1 MPNTSP
7 DYRAPS
13 LPSPR
18 GVSFSGP
25 NATGCERST
34 AARLIRGAENEKAA
48 RAGASASN
56 AGRAGAAAGA
66 EEKTPR
72 AQRSR
77 RHSTVA
83 SPARRSFKELSAPA
97 RRRVAVASALWRAAF
112 PPPFPAPSA
121 AHPDARGITG
131 TRTRT
136 FSLALPLWGKWRR
149 PHRPR
154 PRLSP
159 PRQAFVGTAPAG
171 DGGPADRRHRPS
183 HRCCCRGRPE
193 GSLGLTSE
201 RRAPTCSA
209 ESSSRANSPVGT
221 RQNRAFSACPV
232 SVLHI

>member
-18 GVSFSGP
+18 GVSFSCP

-121 AHPDARGITG
+121 AHPGARGITG

-159 PRQAFVGTAPAG
+159 PTPGICWHSAS
-171 DGGPADRRHRPS
+171 RRRRPS
-183 HRCCCRGRPE
+183 RPAPPPE
-193 GSLGLTSE
+193 SPLLLS
-201 RRAPTCSA
+201 RAPRR
-209 ESSSRANSPVGT
+209 ESRAYF
-221 RQNRAFSACPV
+221 RAAGPNMFCGIIV
-232 SVLHI
+232 SG